1 MRLFALLTALILT
14 ACTVSEGNDQNVQ
27 ASAEAER
34 QVAPVLTGADARDTA
49 SFARPEVAR
58 VTHVALDLAADF
70 QARRMAGTATLDVQA
85 AQGAQEIV
93 LDSKGLE
100 IQAVTNGDGQPL
112 QYALGH
118 GDEKRGQPLT
128 VRFPQG
134 QVPERIVIRYRSGP
148 DAAALQW
155 LNPEQTAGKRHPYL
169 LSQGQPTLNRSW
181 IPTQDSPG
189 IRQTWEARITAPAPL
204 KVVMSGERLSPPE
217 GEPVPSRAEGKAGE
231 GPAASG
237 AEGRR
242 AYRFRMNHPV
252 APYLIAIAAGDLAF
266 RELGPRTGVW
276 TEPAMLDRAA
286 AELVDTERMVEAAE
300 RLYGPYRWGRYDVI
314 VLPPSFPY
322 GGMEN
327 PTLTFLTPTFL
338 AGDRSLVGLVAHELA
353 HSWSGNLVT
362 NAVWSDSW
370 LNEGFTSYFE
380 NRIMEALYGE
390 RRAAQEAAL
399 SWDEMQRALDEEG
412 RTAPSTRL
420 HASDDPDAGVGGIVY
435 DKGAIFLRT
444 LERIVGRERWDAYL
458 RSYFDR
464 HAFQP
469 MTSARFLADL
479 RSNLVRGDSALEQ
492 RLKLDEWVY
501 QPGLPDNA
509 ARPDPAA
516 FAEVDRA
523 LAAYNQSGDSAAVP
537 YAGWNTAERLRF
549 INGLPREMPAERLA
563 ALDRAF
569 NLTQS
574 GNAELLFAWLQ
585 LALANRYEPAVP
597 AAERFLTMMGRRKF
611 VSPLFET
618 LMGEAEWGRPIAARL
633 YARARPG
640 YHSVT
645 TSAVDRIVPGT
656 R

>member
-1 MRLFALLTALILT
+1 MRLLAFAAAMILS
-14 ACTVSEGNDQNVQ
+14 ACTAGEGGGNEQ
-27 ASAEAER
+27 AAAAAGPRE
-34 QVAPVLTGADARDTA
+34 VAPVLSGEDARDTR

-58 VTHVALDLAADF
+58 VTHVALDLDADF
-70 QARRMAGTATLDVQA
+70 RAKRMAGTATLDIRA
-85 AQGAQEIV
+85 AEGAREIV

-100 IQAVTNGDGQPL
+100 IQGVTDGGGAAL
-112 QYALGH
+112 QHALGQ
-118 GDEKRGQPLT
+118 GDEARGQPLT
-128 VRFPQG
+128 IRLGPATR
-134 QVPERIVIRYRSGP
+134 RIRIRYRSGP

-155 LNPEQTAGKRHPYL
+155 LSPDQTAGKRHPYL
-169 LSQGQPTLNRSW
+169 FSQGQAILNRTW

-189 IRQTWEARITAPAPL
+189 IRQTWEARITAPEPL
-204 KVVMSGERLSPPE
+204 KVVMSGERLTPD
-217 GEPVPSRAEGKAGE
+217 GEPAG
-231 GPAASG
+231 
-237 AEGRR
+237 EGRR
-242 AYRFRMNHPV
+242 AYRFRMTHPV
-252 APYLIAIAAGDLAF
+252 APYLIAIAAGDLQF
-266 RELGPRTGVW
+266 RELGRRTGVW
-276 TEPAMLDRAA
+276 TEPAMIERAA

-327 PTLTFLTPTFL
+327 PTLTFLTPTFI

-380 NRIMEALYGE
+380 NRIMEALYGPG
-390 RRAAQEAAL
+390 RARQEAAL
-399 SWDEMQRALDEEG
+399 SWADMESAFQELG
-412 RTAPSTRL
+412 RTAPGTRL
-420 HASDDPDAGVGGIVY
+420 HGSDDPDAGSSGIVY
-435 DKGAIFLRT
+435 DKGATFLRT

-479 RSNLVRGDSALEQ
+479 RANLVRGDRALER
-492 RLKLDEWVY
+492 RLMLDEWVY
-501 QPGLPDNA
+501 RPGLPSNA

-516 FAEVDRA
+516 FAAVDRA
-523 LAAYNQSGDSAAVP
+523 LTAYNASGDVGAIP
-537 YAGWNTAERLRF
+537 YAGWTTAERLRF
-549 INGLPREMPAERLA
+549 LNGLPREMPRERLA

-569 NLTQS
+569 GLSGS
-574 GNAELLFAWLQ
+574 GNAETQFAWLQ

-597 AAERFLTMMGRRKF
+597 AAERLLATQGRRKF
-611 VSPLFET
+611 VLPLFET
-618 LMGEAEWGRPIAARL
+618 LLGEGEWGRPIAERI
-633 YARARPG
+633 YARTRAS

-645 TSAVDRIVPGT
+645 STSVDRALRGQPPS
-656 R
+656 